1 MHKTPIY
8 NAMFL
13 ALTLAWITQA
23 ADYAPALQWVKTTG
37 GSGSSSVAAAAT
49 DANGNLYIVGST
61 TSLDFPTTATASQSA
76 AGGSSLVRISL
87 SNASASRLFPANLP
101 PITFAAAAPA
111 NPDTLYVVS
120 GNQIWKSTDAGSTWA
135 LLYQFTATGVGAGV
149 GALAVDPTNSS
160 TLYAGTGTQ
169 GVFKSTDGGVTWT
182 AINNGISS
190 NPNGSINLQGGV
202 WVEPSSPNVI
212 FAAGDG
218 MLFRSADGG
227 NTWTGVTPSGFPNA
241 LVFDPFTAGVLYLAT
256 NTAIAKS
263 TDNGQTFAPLSQL
276 PNNVYF
282 LALAADPKN
291 AGVLYA
297 GTTAGIYEF
306 FQGAWTLKIAGTS
319 ANLIADPS
327 SSAFY
332 ATLAGAGLAAYGTVK
347 STDGFNTTSPIGPN
361 QPSVEQLLVSG
372 SNLFEISAPTTDV
385 FAVKLDNNGNII
397 YSTYFGGS
405 GSDSAAALA
414 VGSDGS
420 IYVTG
425 TTTSTDLPVTPGVYQ
440 SALLSTNG
448 SASSFVFK
456 LNPNG
461 SLGWATYF
469 AGPGS
474 VAASI
479 AVDALGDPFI
489 GGSTTGVLPVT
500 PGVYQSSFSQSITSN
515 GFFDVVGP
523 PAGFATKFNAKGAG
537 LIYSTYIANDAQN
550 HLVEVAQAMVV
561 DAAGNAWIGAGVN
574 PNIVP
579 SGPSATVVELN
590 PTGSALVASV
600 SEPAL
605 GVAAIA
611 LDSSSN
617 VYVAGSYSGGGGG
630 GAFPATPGAFQSA
643 PQPAIPSLTYE
654 PAAGGGSDA
663 FVAKFD
669 SSLTHLL
676 AATLLGGELPDAATS
691 IALDSSG
698 NVIVG
703 GYTDSEAF
711 PTHAPFQASFSSPSG
726 FVAGFDSNLANL
738 LFSTYLG
745 SDAPF
750 SAQAALP
757 DGNGN
762 ILLAGSTLGQGN
774 SGVLSGG
781 AGVVVA
787 NKIALPAAP
796 GVRLDAVQN
805 YASHLG
811 WPLAPGEPIVAK
823 GSGFGSG
830 AQIVVDGSPLTTISA
845 TATSVVAV
853 MPDSSITSGVHTL
866 RVSSNG
872 TVSNSMYAPAAAAA
886 PAIYS
891 VDGSGFGQGFIL
903 NSDGAMNSPSNPA
916 APGSAI
922 TIFVAAPGQY
932 TLSNGYAVT
941 ALTPAVFLDGGIYCN
956 GIAATIGPVNGLPG
970 NVYQI
975 GVKIPTVAALA
986 ANDPDLANFTYPA
999 QTGIQ
1004 IAMGPVSPAAFINSP
1019 MASQAGIFVSIK

>member
-1 MHKTPIY
+1 MHKTPIC

-13 ALTLAWITQA
+13 ALTLAGMTPA

-61 TSLDFPTTATASQSA
+61 TSLDFPTTGTASQSA
-76 AGGSSLVRISL
+76 AGGSPVVRISL
-87 SNASASRLFPANLP
+87 ANFSATKLFPANLP
-101 PITFAAAAPA
+101 PITFATAAPG
-111 NPDTLYVVS
+111 NPGTLYVAS

-135 LLYQFTATGVGAGV
+135 LLYQFSASGAGAGV
-149 GALAVDPTNSS
+149 GALAVDPADSN
-160 TLYAGTGTQ
+160 TLYAATFTQ
-169 GVFKSTDGGVTWT
+169 GAFKSTDGGVTWT
-182 AINNGISS
+182 AINNGIPS

-202 WVEPSSPNVI
+202 WVDPSSPNVI
-212 FAAGDG
+212 FAAGDDL
-218 MLFRSADGG
+218 LFRSADGG
-227 NTWTGVTPSGFPNA
+227 NTWTGVTPSSFPNA
-241 LVFDPFTAGVLYLAT
+241 LVFDPFTAGTLYLAT
-256 NTAIAKS
+256 STGISKS
-263 TDNGQTFAPLSQL
+263 TDNGQTFAPLSEQL
-276 PNNVYF
+276 PNYVYF
-282 LALAADPKN
+282 TALAADPKN

-297 GTTAGIYEF
+297 TTTGGIYEF
-306 FQGAWTLKIAGTS
+306 SQGAWTLKIAGAS
-319 ANLIADPS
+319 ALLIADPN

-332 ATLAGAGLAAYGTVK
+332 ATLAAPDLAAYGIVK
-347 STDGFNTTSPIGPN
+347 STDGFTTTSPIGPDE
-361 QPSVEQLLVSG
+361 PSVQQLLISG
-372 SNLFEISAPTTDV
+372 SNLFEISAPAPDV
-385 FAVKLDNNGNII
+385 FAVKLDNNGNIV

-425 TTTSTDLPVTPGVYQ
+425 STTSADLPVTPGVYQ
-440 SALLSTNG
+440 STLASTNG

-474 VAASI
+474 VAECI
-479 AVDALGDPFI
+479 AVDASGNPFI
-489 GGSTTGVLPVT
+489 GGNATGGLPVT
-500 PGVYQSSFSQSITSN
+500 PGVYQSSFSQSVTSN
-515 GFFDVVGP
+515 GFFSVIGP
-523 PAGFATKFNAKGAG
+523 PAGFVTKFNAEGSG
-537 LIYSTYIANDAQN
+537 LIYSTYIPNDTQN
-550 HLVEVAQAMVV
+550 NVVEGAQAMVV
-561 DAAGNAWIGAGVN
+561 DAAGNTWIGVGTN

-579 SGPSATVVELN
+579 TGPSATVVELN
-590 PTGSALVASV
+590 PTGSALVASI

-611 LDSSSN
+611 LDSSSD
-617 VYVAGSYSGGGGG
+617 VYVAGSYTGGE
-630 GAFPATPGAFQSA
+630 AFPATPGAFQSA

-654 PAAGGGSDA
+654 PVAGGGSDA

-676 AATLLGGELPDAATS
+676 AATLLGGELADAATS

-698 NVIVG
+698 NVIVSG
-703 GYTDSEAF
+703 FTDSEAL
-711 PTHAPFQASFSSPSG
+711 PTVAPFQASFSSPSG

-745 SDAPF
+745 NGTPF
-750 SAQAALP
+750 SAQAAVL
-757 DGNGN
+757 DGHGN
-762 ILLAGSTLGQGN
+762 ILLAGSTLSQGN
-774 SGVLSGG
+774 SGGLLGG

-796 GVRLDAVQN
+796 AVRLDAVQN

-811 WPLAPGEPIVAK
+811 GPLAPGEPIVAK

-845 TATSVVAV
+845 TATSIVAV
-853 MPDSSITSGVHTL
+853 MPENSITSGVHTL
-866 RVSSNG
+866 QVSSNG
-872 TVSNSMYAPAAAAA
+872 TVSNSMYVPAAPAA

-891 VDGSGFGQGFIL
+891 VDGSGFGQGHIL
-903 NSDGAMNSPSNPA
+903 NSDGTLNSASDPA

-975 GVKIPTVAALA
+975 GVYIPTPAALA
-986 ANDPDLANFTYPA
+986 ANDPDLASFIYPA

-1004 IAMGPVSPAAFINSP
+1004 IAMGPVSPAAFIISP

>member
-1 MHKTPIY
+1 MHKSSIY
-8 NAMFL
+8 HAMFL
-13 ALTLAWITQA
+13 ILTLAPITQA

-49 DANGNLYIVGST
+49 DANGNLYIAGST
-61 TSLDFPTTATASQSA
+61 SSLDFPTTTGASQSA
-76 AGGSSLVRISL
+76 AGGSPLVRISL
-87 SNASASRLFPANLP
+87 SNASASKLFPANLP

-111 NPDTLYVVS
+111 NPGTLYVAS
-120 GNQIWKSTDAGSTWA
+120 GNQIWKSTDAGSTFA
-135 LLYQFTATGVGAGV
+135 LLYQFSATGVGAGV
-149 GALAVDPTNSS
+149 DALAVDPTNSS
-160 TLYAGTGTQ
+160 TLYAATGTQ
-169 GVFKSTDGGVTWT
+169 GVFKSTDGGVTFA
-182 AINNGISS
+182 AINNGIPP

-212 FAAGDG
+212 FAAGDSL
-218 MLFRSADGG
+218 LFRSADGG
-227 NTWTGVTPSGFPNA
+227 NSWTGVTPSGYPNA
-241 LVFDPFTAGVLYLAT
+241 LVFDPFTAGTLYFAT
-256 NTAIAKS
+256 NTAIFKS
-263 TDNGQTFAPLSQL
+263 TDNGQTFTQLSVL
-276 PNNVYF
+276 PNSAYF

-306 FQGAWTLKIAGTS
+306 SQGAWTLKIAGSSS
-319 ANLIADPS
+319 ALIADPGS
-327 SSAFY
+327 SSFY
-332 ATLAGAGLAAYGTVK
+332 ASVAAEGLAEYGIVK
-347 STDGFNTTSPIGPN
+347 STDGFTTTSPVGPD
-361 QPSVEQLLVSG
+361 QPSVQQILISG
-372 SNLFEISAPTTDV
+372 SNLFEISAPSTDV
-385 FAVKLDNNGNII
+385 FVLKLDNNGNVV

-425 TTTSTDLPVTPGVYQ
+425 STTSADLPVTPGVYQ
-440 SALLSTNG
+440 SALLSENG
-448 SASSFVFK
+448 LASSFVFK

-474 VAASI
+474 IAESI
-479 AVDALGDPFI
+479 ALDASGNPFI
-489 GGSTTGVLPVT
+489 GGTTSGGLPVT
-500 PGVYQSSFSQSITSN
+500 PGVYQSSFTQSVTSN
-515 GFFDVVGP
+515 GFFGVIGP
-523 PAGFATKFNAKGAG
+523 PAGFVTKFNAQAAG
-537 LIYSTYIANDAQN
+537 LIYSTYIPNDTKN
-550 HLVEVAQAMVV
+550 NVVDGVQAMVV
-561 DAAGNAWIGAGVN
+561 DAAGNAWIGVGIN

-579 SGPSATVVELN
+579 TGPSATVVELN
-590 PTGSALVASV
+590 PTGTALVASV

-617 VYVAGSYSGGGGG
+617 VYVAGSFPG

-654 PAAGGGSDA
+654 PSAGGGSDA

-676 AATLLGGELPDAATS
+676 AATLLGGELADAATS

-698 NVIVG
+698 NVIVS
-703 GYTDSEAF
+703 GYTGSEAF
-711 PTHAPFQASFSSPSG
+711 PTHAPFQASFSSQSG
-726 FVAGFDSNLANL
+726 FVAGFDSNLSNL

-745 SDAPF
+745 DGTPF
-750 SAQAALP
+750 SAQTAVP
-757 DGNGN
+757 DGKGN
-762 ILLAGSTLGQGN
+762 ILLAGSTLGG
-774 SGVLSGG
+774 SGV
-781 AGVVVA
+781 VIA

-796 GVRLDAVQN
+796 AVRLDAVQN

-811 WPLAPGEPIVAK
+811 VPLAPGEPILAK

-830 AQIVVDGSPLTTISA
+830 AKIVVDGSPLTTLSA
-845 TATSVVAV
+845 TATSIVAV

-866 RVSSNG
+866 QVSSNG
-872 TVSNSMYAPAAAAA
+872 TVSNSMYAPAAPAA

-891 VDGSGFGQGFIL
+891 VDGSGFGQGYIL
-903 NSDGAMNSPSNPA
+903 NSDGTLNSSSNPA

-941 ALTPAVFLDGGIYCN
+941 ALMPAVFLDGGIYCN
-956 GIAATIGPVNGLPG
+956 GIAAIIGTVNGLPG

-975 GVKIPTVAALA
+975 SVYIPTAAALA
-986 ANDPDLANFTYPA
+986 LNNPDLAGFVYPA

-1004 IAMGPVSPAAFINSP
+1004 IAMGPATPAAFISSP

>member
-13 ALTLAWITQA
+13 ALTLAWITPA

-49 DANGNLYIVGST
+49 DANGDLYIVGST
-61 TSLDFPTTATASQSA
+61 TSLDFPTTSTASQSA
-76 AGGSSLVRISL
+76 AGGSPLVRISL
-87 SNASASRLFPANLP
+87 SNASASKLFPANLP
-101 PITFAAAAPA
+101 PITFAATAPA
-111 NPDTLYVVS
+111 DPGTLFVAS
-120 GNQIWKSTDAGSTWA
+120 GNQIWKSTDAGSTWT
-135 LLYQFTATGVGAGV
+135 LLYQFSATGIGAGV
-149 GALAVDPTNSS
+149 VAIAVDPTNSS
-160 TLYAGTGTQ
+160 TLYAATGTQ
-169 GVFKSTDGGVTWT
+169 GAFKSTDGGVSF
-182 AINNGISS
+182 AAVNNGITS
-190 NPNGSINLQGGV
+190 NPDGSINLQGGV

-227 NTWTGVTPSGFPNA
+227 NNWTGVTPSGFPNA
-241 LVFDPFTAGVLYLAT
+241 LVFDPFSAGTLYFAT
-256 NTAIAKS
+256 NTAIVKS
-263 TDNGQTFAPLSQL
+263 TNNGQTFAPLTQL
-276 PNNVYF
+276 PNNIYF
-282 LALAADPKN
+282 NALAADPKN
-291 AGVLYA
+291 TGVLYA
-297 GTTAGIYEF
+297 GTTNGIYKF
-306 FQGAWTLKIAGTS
+306 SQGAWTLKISGS
-319 ANLIADPS
+319 CGSLIADPN

-332 ATLAGAGLAAYGTVK
+332 ATLAAPNLAAYGIVK
-347 STDGFNTTSPIGPN
+347 STDGFTTTSPIGPD
-361 QPSVEQLLVSG
+361 QPSVQQLLISG
-372 SNLFEISAPTTDV
+372 SSLFEISAPTTDV
-385 FAVKLDNNGNII
+385 FAVKLDNNGNVI
-397 YSTYFGGS
+397 YASYFGGS

-425 TTTSTDLPVTPGVYQ
+425 STTSADLPVTPGVYQ
-440 SALLSTNG
+440 SALASMNG

-469 AGPGS
+469 AGAGS
-474 VAASI
+474 TAQSV
-479 AVDALGDPFI
+479 AVDASGNPFI
-489 GGSTTGVLPVT
+489 GGTTSGGLPVT
-500 PGVYQSSFSQSITSN
+500 PGVYQSSFTQSVTSN
-515 GFFDVVGP
+515 GFFSVIGP
-523 PAGFATKFNAKGAG
+523 LAGFVTKFNAQGSG
-537 LIYSTYIANDAQN
+537 LIYSTYIPNDN
-550 HLVEVAQAMVV
+550 ETNLVEAATAMVV
-561 DAAGNAWIGAGVN
+561 DAAGNAWIGSGTN
-574 PNIVP
+574 PNIVA
-579 SGPSATVVELN
+579 GPSATVVELS

-600 SEPAL
+600 SEPVL
-605 GVAAIA
+605 GVSAIA

-617 VYVAGSYSGGGGG
+617 VYVAGFYTGG

-654 PAAGGGSDA
+654 PVAGGGSDA

-676 AATLLGGELPDAATS
+676 AATLLGGEQGDAATS
-691 IALDSSG
+691 IALDSFG

-703 GYTDSEAF
+703 GFTASETF
-711 PTHAPFQASFSSPSG
+711 PTAAPFQALFSSPSG

-745 SDAPF
+745 NGAPF
-750 SAQAALP
+750 SVQGAVP
-757 DGNGN
+757 DSHGN
-762 ILLAGSTLGQGN
+762 ILLAGST
-774 SGVLSGG
+774 SGS

-796 GVRLDAVQN
+796 AVRLDEMQN
-805 YASHLG
+805 YASRLG
-811 WPLAPGEPIVAK
+811 GPLAPGEPIVAT
-823 GSGFGSG
+823 GAGFGSG
-830 AQIVVDGSPLTTISA
+830 AQIVVDGSPLRTLSS
-845 TATSVVAV
+845 TATSIVAI
-853 MPDSSITSGVHTL
+853 MPDSSITSGIHTVQ
-866 RVSSNG
+866 VSSSG
-872 TVSNSMYAPAAAAA
+872 TVSNSVYAPAAPAA

-891 VDGSGFGQGFIL
+891 VDGSGFGQGYIL
-903 NSDGAMNSPSNPA
+903 NSDGTLNSSSNPA

-941 ALTPAVFLDGGIYCN
+941 ALAPAVFLDGGIYCD

-970 NVYQI
+970 NVYKI
-975 GVKIPTVAALA
+975 GVYIPTTAALA
-986 ANDPDLANFTYPA
+986 ANNPDLANFTYPG

-1004 IAMGPVSPAAFINSP
+1004 IAMGPVSLAAFIYSP

>member
-37 GSGSSSVAAAAT
+37 GSGNSSGAAAAT

-76 AGGSSLVRISL
+76 AGGSALVRISL

-111 NPDTLYVVS
+111 NPGTLYVAS
-120 GNQIWKSTDAGSTWA
+120 GNQIWKSTDAGSTWT
-135 LLYQFTATGVGAGV
+135 LLYQFSATGAGAGV
-149 GALAVDPTNSS
+149 GALTVDPTNSA
-160 TLYAGTGTQ
+160 TLYAATGTQ
-169 GVFKSTDGGVTWT
+169 GVFKSTDGGVTWD
-182 AINNGISS
+182 AINNGIPS

-202 WVEPSSPNVI
+202 WVEPSAPNVI

-218 MLFRSADGG
+218 LLFRSADGG

-241 LVFDPFTAGVLYLAT
+241 LVFDPFTAGALYLAN
-256 NTAIAKS
+256 NTAISKS

-306 FQGAWTLKIAGTS
+306 SQGAWTLKVAGTS
-319 ANLIADPS
+319 AILIADPS

-332 ATLAGAGLAAYGTVK
+332 ATLAAPGLAAYGIVK
-347 STDGFNTTSPIGPN
+347 STDGFTTASPIGPDE
-361 QPSVEQLLVSG
+361 PSVQQILISG
-372 SNLFEISAPTTDV
+372 SNLFEISVPTTDV
-385 FAVKLDNNGNII
+385 FAVKLDNNGNVI

-425 TTTSTDLPVTPGVYQ
+425 STTSTDLPVTPGVYQ
-440 SALLSTNG
+440 SALPSTNG
-448 SASSFVFK
+448 SASNFVFR
-456 LNPNG
+456 LNPDG

-474 VAASI
+474 VAESI
-479 AVDALGDPFI
+479 AVDASGNPFI
-489 GGSTTGVLPVT
+489 GGTTTGGLPVT
-500 PGVYQSSFSQSITSN
+500 PGVYLSSFSQSITSN
-515 GFFDVVGP
+515 GFFDVFGP
-523 PAGFATKFNAKGAG
+523 PAGFVTKFNAKGSG

-550 HLVEVAQAMVV
+550 HLVEAAQAMVV
-561 DAAGNAWIGAGVN
+561 DAAGNAWIGVN
-574 PNIVP
+574 PGAIP
-579 SGPSATVVELN
+579 AGPSATVVELN
-590 PTGSALVASV
+590 PTGSALIASV

-611 LDSSSN
+611 LDSSSD
-617 VYVAGSYSGGGGG
+617 VYVAGSYSGGGT
-630 GAFPATPGAFQSA
+630 FPATPGAFQSA
-643 PQPAIPSLTYE
+643 PQPAIPSLNYE
-654 PAAGGGSDA
+654 PVAGGGSDA
-663 FVAKFD
+663 FAAKFD

-676 AATLLGGELPDAATS
+676 AATLLGGELADAATS

-698 NVIVG
+698 NVIIG

-745 SDAPF
+745 NGAPF

-762 ILLAGSTLGQGN
+762 ILLAGSTLSQ
-774 SGVLSGG
+774 
-781 AGVVVA
+781 GVVVA

-796 GVRLDAVQN
+796 AVRLDAVQN
-805 YASHLG
+805 YASHLAV
-811 WPLAPGEPIVAK
+811 PLAPGEPIIAK

-830 AQIVVDGSPLTTISA
+830 AQIVVDGSPLTNISA
-845 TATSVVAV
+845 TAASIVAV

-866 RVSSNG
+866 QVSSNG
-872 TVSNSMYAPAAAAA
+872 TVSNSVYAPAGAAA

-891 VDGSGFGQGFIL
+891 VDGSGFGQGYIL
-903 NSDGAMNSPSNPA
+903 NSDGALNSPSNPA

-941 ALTPAVFLDGGIYCN
+941 ALTPAVLLDGGIYCN

-975 GVKIPTVAALA
+975 GVYIPTPAALA
-986 ANDPDLANFTYPA
+986 ANDPDLASFTYPA